1 MRNYSSRIKAMLK
14 KSGKYNDGLALLID
28 STAISLNT
36 IELCRKELE
45 TLESTTVVV
54 QTRYGGKLD
63 PHPVFR
69 TLRDAQTVLLKNC
82 KELGLNYEDLSRIIE
97 EDDDTFKNLVKYV
110 NDV

>member
-1 MRNYSSRIKAMLK
+1 MLK

-54 QTRYGGKLD
+54 QTRYGEKLD

-82 KELGLNYEDLSRIIE
+82 KELGLNYEDLSRIME
-97 EDDDTFKNLVKYV
+97 EDDDTFQNLVKYV

>member
-1 MRNYSSRIKAMLK
+1 MLK

-28 STAISLNT
+28 STAICLNT

-45 TLESTTVVV
+45 TLESTTIVV
-54 QTRYGGKLD
+54 QTRYGEKLD

-82 KELGLNYEDLSRIIE
+82 KELGLNYEDLSRIME

>member
-1 MRNYSSRIKAMLK
+1 MLK

-36 IELCRKELE
+36 IELCRKELG

-54 QTRYGGKLD
+54 QTRYGEKLD

-82 KELGLNYEDLSRIIE
+82 KELGLNYEDLSRIME

>member
-1 MRNYSSRIKAMLK
+1 MLK
-14 KSGKYNDGLALLID
+14 KSGKYNGGLALLID
-28 STAISLNT
+28 STAISLST

-54 QTRYGGKLD
+54 QTRYGDKLD

>member
-1 MRNYSSRIKAMLK
+1 MLK

-28 STAISLNT
+28 STAISLRT

-54 QTRYGGKLD
+54 QTRYGEKLD

-82 KELGLNYEDLSRIIE
+82 KELGLNYEDLSRIME

>member
-1 MRNYSSRIKAMLK
+1 M
-14 KSGKYNDGLALLID
+14 
-28 STAISLNT
+28 
-36 IELCRKELE
+36 ELCRKELV

-54 QTRYGGKLD
+54 QTRYGEKLD

-82 KELGLNYEDLSRIIE
+82 KELGLNYEDLSRIME

>member
-14 KSGKYNDGLALLID
+14 NGKYNDGLALLID

-54 QTRYGGKLD
+54 QTRYGEKLD

-82 KELGLNYEDLSRIIE
+82 KELGLNYEDLSRIME

>member
-1 MRNYSSRIKAMLK
+1 MLK

-36 IELCRKELE
+36 IELCRKELGP
-45 TLESTTVVV
+45 LESTTVVV
-54 QTRYGGKLD
+54 QTRYGEKLE

-82 KELGLNYEDLSRIIE
+82 KELGLNYEDLSRIME

>member
-1 MRNYSSRIKAMLK
+1 MLK

-36 IELCRKELE
+36 IELCRKELK

-54 QTRYGGKLD
+54 QTRYGEKLD

>member
-1 MRNYSSRIKAMLK
+1 MLK

-54 QTRYGGKLD
+54 QTRYGEKLE

-82 KELGLNYEDLSRIIE
+82 KELGLNYEELSRMVA
-97 EDDDTFKNLVKYV
+97 EDEDTFKSFMKDV
-110 NDV
+110 NNV

>member
-1 MRNYSSRIKAMLK
+1 MLK
-14 KSGKYNDGLALLID
+14 KSGNYNDGLALLID

-54 QTRYGGKLD
+54 QTRYGEKLD

-82 KELGLNYEDLSRIIE
+82 KELGLNYEDLSRIME

>member
-54 QTRYGGKLD
+54 QTRYGEKLE

-82 KELGLNYEDLSRIIE
+82 KELGLNYEELSRMVA
-97 EDDDTFKNLVKYV
+97 EDEDTFKSFMKDV
-110 NDV
+110 NNV

>member
-45 TLESTTVVV
+45 STTVVV
-54 QTRYGGKLD
+54 QTRYGEKLD

-82 KELGLNYEDLSRIIE
+82 KELGLNYEDLSRIME

>member
-1 MRNYSSRIKAMLK
+1 MLK

-36 IELCRKELE
+36 IELCRKELG

-54 QTRYGGKLD
+54 QTRYGKKLD

-82 KELGLNYEDLSRIIE
+82 KELGLNYEDLSRIME

>member
-1 MRNYSSRIKAMLK
+1 MLK

-54 QTRYGGKLD
+54 QTRYGEKLD

-82 KELGLNYEDLSRIIE
+82 KELGLNYEDLSRIME
-97 EDDDTFKNLVKYV
+97 EDEDTFKNLVKYV

>member
-1 MRNYSSRIKAMLK
+1 MLK

-36 IELCRKELE
+36 IELCRKELG

-54 QTRYGGKLD
+54 QTRYGEKLE

-82 KELGLNYEDLSRIIE
+82 KELGLNYEDLSRIME

>member
-1 MRNYSSRIKAMLK
+1 MLK
-14 KSGKYNDGLALLID
+14 KSGKYNGGLALLID

-54 QTRYGGKLD
+54 QTRYGEKLD

>member
-1 MRNYSSRIKAMLK
+1 MLK

-54 QTRYGGKLD
+54 QTRYGEKLD

-82 KELGLNYEDLSRIIE
+82 KELGLNYEDLSRIME
-97 EDDDTFKNLVKYV
+97 EHDDTFKNLVKYV

>member
-1 MRNYSSRIKAMLK
+1 MLK

-54 QTRYGGKLD
+54 QTRYGEKLD

-82 KELGLNYEDLSRIIE
+82 KELGLNYEDLSRIME

>member
-1 MRNYSSRIKAMLK
+1 MLK

-54 QTRYGGKLD
+54 QTRYGEKLD
-63 PHPVFR
+63 PHSVFR

-82 KELGLNYEDLSRIIE
+82 KELGLNYEDLSRIME

>member
-1 MRNYSSRIKAMLK
+1 MLK
-14 KSGKYNDGLALLID
+14 KSGKYNGGLALLID
-28 STAISLNT
+28 STAISLST

-54 QTRYGGKLD
+54 QTRYGEKLD

>member
-1 MRNYSSRIKAMLK
+1 MLK

-54 QTRYGGKLD
+54 QTRYGEKLD

>member
-1 MRNYSSRIKAMLK
+1 MLK

-54 QTRYGGKLD
+54 QIRYGEKLD

-82 KELGLNYEDLSRIIE
+82 KELGLNYEDLSRIME